1 MKKHVKLLL
10 FLFIPLLFLLSACS
24 LMMRNNLENLFELE
38 QIDLSNK
45 KYAMIFSANIWSD
58 HQMRNGRNILLLIDD
73 EGNWD
78 AYNTYNLDRAN
89 INWTE
94 DGLYFSDHTYEYF
107 IDKEGYIS
115 KTNKT
120 LDLDLATAQD
130 GSSVDEQGRIWSWFD
145 VGFDDHGG
153 YQTRITRQ
161 YKGETKEFIVEGAYN
176 YLFTVGSQLYGV
188 SANIELENEMNQ
200 FAKNG
205 LVAFSGTELTPVVLS
220 SHDIPNEDLSP
231 VNVSQQVAVNE
242 DFVYVIGE
250 AEIIDER
257 IQTNLMLWNTT
268 NGDLQIERIAVPTDH
283 YSEEFLYYSYYTHQ
297 NALRNNHLYWFNER
311 GELKKTN
318 LLDFETEQIS
328 TFSIKPQIDYY
339 FSARFFE
346 EEIYMVVNDTTWGN
360 SFEEDGV
367 KMRIIQTSFSH
378 PEKYEEFDIKDGH
391 ELAKL
396 FAYPSLHPTHNS
408 FAVRPTE

>member
-24 LMMRNNLENLFELE
+24 LMMRNNLENLFQLE
-38 QIDLSNK
+38 QIDLNNK

-145 VGFDDHGG
+145 IGFDDDGG

-176 YLFTVGSQLYGV
+176 YLFTIGSRLYGA

-205 LVAFSGTELTPVVLS
+205 LVAFTGEELTPIVLS
-220 SHDIPNEDLSP
+220 SHPIPNDDFSP
-231 VNVSQQVAVNE
+231 INVAQQVAVK
-242 DFVYVIGE
+242 DDLVYVIGE
-250 AEIIDER
+250 AEIVNDVT
-257 IQTNLMLWNTT
+257 QTNMMIWNKN
-268 NGDLQIERIAVPTDH
+268 NGELEIKRISASSMEDLYV
-283 YSEEFLYYSYYTHQ
+283 SFYTHQ
-297 NALRNNHLYWFNER
+297 NALRDNHLYWFNER
-311 GELKKTN
+311 GELKKTS

-328 TFSIKPQIDYY
+328 TFGIKPQIDYY

-346 EEIYMVVNDTTWGN
+346 EKIHMVVNDTTGGN

-367 KMRIIQTSFSH
+367 KMRIIQTSFNH
-378 PEKYEEFDIKDGH
+378 PEKYEEFDIKNGH